1 MADIKIPEK
10 TKAVENTNEN
20 LIIMKKIIQ
29 FLQAFLPVTLA
40 KRLVAIVLLAA
51 GIPVPRVTELTD
63 LCDRSTRGLLKSMRE
78 GDAAQLLSIKSGSGK
93 KSKTFGLEAE
103 ILKEIEKNNYHT
115 RQQIADMIKEKFHI
129 QVSVSAVG
137 RFLKKRHQTAKVR
150 FPAGKSGCRKA
161 AYVL

>member
-20 LIIMKKIIQ
+20 LIIMKKVIQ
-29 FLQAFLPVTLA
+29 FLQFFLPVTLA

-51 GIPVPRVTELTD
+51 GIPVPRVTELTG
-63 LCDRSTRGLLKSMRE
+63 LCDRSTRGLLKSMQE
-78 GDAAQLLSIKSGSGK
+78 EDVDKLLSIKRGSGK
-93 KSKTFGLEAE
+93 KSKTFGHEAE

-137 RFLKKRHQTAKVR
+137 RLLKKRHQTAKVR
-150 FPAGKSGCRKA
+150 FPARKSGYREA
-161 AYVL
+161 ACVL

>member
-1 MADIKIPEK
+1 MADIRIPKK

-20 LIIMKKIIQ
+20 LIIMKKVIQ
-29 FLQAFLPVTLA
+29 FLQIFLPVTLA

-51 GIPVPRVTELTD
+51 GVPVPCVTELTG

-78 GDAAQLLSIKSGSGK
+78 EDVAKLLSIKSGSGK
-93 KSKTFGLEAE
+93 KSKTSGLEEE

-115 RQQIADMIKEKFHI
+115 RQQIADMIEEKFHI

-137 RFLKKRHQTAKVR
+137 RLLKKTASN
-150 FPAGKSGCRKA
+150 G
-161 AYVL
+161 

>member
-1 MADIKIPEK
+1 MADIKISEK
-10 TKAVENTNEN
+10 TKAVENTSQD
-20 LIIMKKIIQ
+20 LIIMKKVIQ
-29 FLQAFLPVTLA
+29 FLQFFLPVTLA

-51 GIPVPRVTELTD
+51 GIPVPRVTELTG

-78 GDAAQLLSIKSGSGK
+78 EDVAKLLSIKSGSGK
-93 KSKTFGLEAE
+93 KSKTFEFEAE

-137 RFLKKRHQTAKVR
+137 RLLKKTASN
-150 FPAGKSGCRKA
+150 G
-161 AYVL
+161 

>member
-20 LIIMKKIIQ
+20 LIIMKKVIQ
-29 FLQAFLPVTLA
+29 FLQFFLPVTLA

-51 GIPVPRVTELTD
+51 GIPVPRVTELTG
-63 LCDRSTRGLLKSMRE
+63 LCDRSTRGLLKSMQE
-78 GDAAQLLSIKSGSGK
+78 EDVAKLLSIKRGSGK

-137 RFLKKRHQTAKVR
+137 RLLKKRHQTAKVR
-150 FPAGKSGCRKA
+150 FPICKSGYRKA
-161 AYVL
+161 TCVL

>member
-10 TKAVENTNEN
+10 TKAVENTIGN
-20 LIIMKKIIQ
+20 LIIMKKVIQ

-40 KRLVAIVLLAA
+40 KRLVAIILLAA
-51 GIPVPRVTELTD
+51 GVPVPRVTELTG

-78 GDAAQLLSIKSGSGK
+78 EEVDKLLSIKSGSGK

-115 RQQIADMIKEKFHI
+115 RQQISDMIKEKFHI

-137 RFLKKRHQTAKVR
+137 RLLKKTASD
-150 FPAGKSGCRKA
+150 G
-161 AYVL
+161 